1 MFIVALL
8 VTIAAAPQA
17 APAKPATPV
26 TPAASAK
33 PAPAAA
39 PAATSFTLDTPIE
52 TLVADPAAKAVLDAE
67 IPGIT
72 AHPMYEQFKTMSLTQ
87 LAPVS
92 GGKLSDEAL
101 AKTKARLAAIK

>member
-1 MFIVALL
+1 MFIAALL

-17 APAKPATPV
+17 APAKPSVP
-26 TPAASAK
+26 
-33 PAPAAA
+33 AA
-39 PAATSFTLDTPIE
+39 PATSAKLAATAAPATTSFSLDTPIE

-87 LAPVS
+87 LAPMS
-92 GGKLSDEAL
+92 GGKLSEEAL
-101 AKTKARLAAIK
+101 AKTKTRLAAIK

>member
-1 MFIVALL
+1 MFIAALL

-17 APAKPATPV
+17 APAKPSV
-26 TPAASAK
+26 PAAPATSAK
-33 PAPAAA
+33 LAPTAA
-39 PAATSFTLDTPIE
+39 PAATSFSLDTPIE

-87 LAPVS
+87 LAPMS
-92 GGKLSDEAL
+92 GGKLSEEAL
-101 AKTKARLAAIK
+101 AKTKTRLAAIK

>member
-1 MFIVALL
+1 MILAALL
-8 VTIAAAPQA
+8 ATIAAASQA
-17 APAKPATPV
+17 APANPAPAKPAT
-26 TPAASAK
+26 S
-33 PAPAAA
+33 AAA
-39 PAATSFTLDTPIE
+39 PATPAARTSFSLDTPIE

-67 IPGIT
+67 LPGIA